1 MIFGPPVVRAFPVIL
16 PALSDEL
23 LSSWLRRHAA
33 FYGVGERRIL
43 RYCLVDVPSFRH
55 LDLRLAVRDQNR
67 LGDVLRCGA
76 LAVRRMTQSRNG
88 KFPMGPVATV
98 RPMQVCKQCIGRH
111 GATAV
116 TRGARLRSWM
126 EGWRISCPVC
136 GARLDDARPTDL
148 ATSVDATEPLL
159 IRTEAHARNGELLID
174 KGVRHTG
181 QVGTPVIE
189 LMRVLLLPRTI
200 YSEHR
205 SSRTTLPRL
214 LDVVV
219 SGFDQHLREHHPH
232 FRPQGTLLLPISIRI
247 PVLAGVSMVATR
259 PDYWAERLVGS
270 AGVDIRDRLVSCL
283 RSLCAAKRPAH
294 LRQLHGFDRKK
305 TGVRTSVRAIFS

>member
-1 MIFGPPVVRAFPVIL
+1 MIFGPPAVRAFPVIL

-23 LSSWLRRHAA
+23 LSSWLRRHAE
-33 FYGVGERRIL
+33 FYRVGEGRIL
-43 RYCLVDVPSFRH
+43 RHCLLDVPTFRH
-55 LDLRLAVRDQNR
+55 LDLGLAVRDQHR

-76 LAVRRMTQSRNG
+76 LAIRRMTQSRNG
-88 KFPMGPVATV
+88 KVPMGPVATV
-98 RPMQVCKQCIGRH
+98 RPMQVCKQCVGRH

-159 IRTEAHARNGELLID
+159 VRTVAHARNGELLID
-174 KGVRHTG
+174 KGVRHSG
-181 QVGTPVIE
+181 RAGTPLIE
-189 LMRVLLLPRTI
+189 LMRVLLLPRPI
-200 YSEHR
+200 YSERR
-205 SSRTTLPRL
+205 SSRTVLPRL

-219 SGFDQHLREHHPH
+219 SGFDEHLREHHPH
-232 FRPQGTLLLPISIRI
+232 FRPPGTLLLPISVRI

-259 PDYWAERLVGS
+259 PDYWAERLIGS
-270 AGVDIRDRLVSCL
+270 AGVDIRDRLISCL
-283 RSLCAAKRPAH
+283 RNLCAAKH
-294 LRQLHGFDRKK
+294 STHVRQLHGLIR
-305 TGVRTSVRAIFS
+305 RR